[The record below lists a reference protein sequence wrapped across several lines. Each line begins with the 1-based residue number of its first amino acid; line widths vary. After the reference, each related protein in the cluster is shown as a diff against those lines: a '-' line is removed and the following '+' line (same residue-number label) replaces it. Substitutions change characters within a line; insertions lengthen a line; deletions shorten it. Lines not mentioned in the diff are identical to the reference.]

1 MNSVFP
7 LVFTG
12 LVELSLTAHGITGS
26 IDSIYGD
33 VYSVF
38 TVVTF
43 MFSVR
48 FSVGSAIS
56 VLKYLTLT
64 W

>member
-7 LVFTG
+7 LGFTG

-26 IDSIYGD
+26 IDSICGD

-38 TVVTF
+38 TVVTS
-43 MFSVR
+43 MFPII
-48 FSVGSAIS
+48 FSVGYSIS
-56 VLKYLTLT
+56 VLKYLRLT